1 MALQHKGSLALSL
14 SSALASS
21 GFSHSW
27 TSLRVMPPMQVFVPR
42 EDLSLDVIK
51 QYQVV
56 SMLLTSD
63 PATAQQE
70 SFPRCVLIQPAAVLA
85 CMEAR

>member
-1 MALQHKGSLALSL
+1 
-14 SSALASS
+14 
-21 GFSHSW
+21 
-27 TSLRVMPPMQVFVPR
+27 MQVFVPR

-56 SMLLTSD
+56 STLLTSD

-70 SFPRCVLIQPAAVLA
+70 SSIRGVLIQPAAVLA
-85 CMEAR
+85 CMEAW

>member
-1 MALQHKGSLALSL
+1 
-14 SSALASS
+14 
-21 GFSHSW
+21 
-27 TSLRVMPPMQVFVPR
+27 MQVFVPR